1 MMISGFSFT
10 DFATG
15 FTALWCLALPAYAL
29 VIVRADRKAMV
40 AHTD

>member
-1 MMISGFSFT
+1 MHIAALSFT

-29 VIVRADRKAMV
+29 FIVRADRIAMV